1 MFGMALARHGA
12 MLALLSML
20 AMMQSVTGAN
30 ILTVAKATFPFFLLL
45 MGLLLVGLATGVSRQ
60 WLRVDLD
67 RLRKD
72 LGLPT
77 TDQQDSSGINQWLIG
92 TPKKSQPD

>member
-1 MFGMALARHGA
+1 MERDIDVLR
-12 MLALLSML
+12 
-20 AMMQSVTGAN
+20 
-30 ILTVAKATFPFFLLL
+30 LLL
-45 MGLLLVGLATGVSRQ
+45 LGLLLGGLATGVSRQ

-92 TPKKSQPD
+92 TPKKPQPD